1 MANYKNG
8 KSTKGPKQPQPDRT
22 VFGTYV
28 APIFSSVVSPIA
40 GQFTRRGKLFTGKN
54 NTQTG
59 KYSN

>member
-1 MANYKNG
+1 MANYQNS
-8 KSTKGPKQPQPDRT
+8 KSTKKTKKPAPDRT

-28 APIFSSVVSPIA
+28 APIFSSVA
-40 GQFTRRGKLFTGKN
+40 GQFNRRGTLFTGKN

>member
-1 MANYKNG
+1 MANYQSS
-8 KSTKGPKQPQPDRT
+8 KSTKKTKKPAPDRT

-40 GQFTRRGKLFTGKN
+40 GQFTRRGTLFTGKN

-59 KYSN
+59 RYSN